1 MSEEFPANTIR
12 IPSYYSGDFF
22 EIIREV
28 WKEQDGNLLCLTTR
42 KWQDILLQRGT
53 THVKNQG
60 GVPALIETEQEEA
73 RPEVD
78 WPASWE
84 LARLKGLSPSQK
96 STLFS
101 WTQNLLI
108 NGERLHRTGLKENPS
123 CEACGYG
130 NDNRMHFFNCQ
141 SFPRSSL
148 GVQKMLLQLTGGESS
163 KEDLAVLHVKL
174 VNNDHRLPFA
184 FLMAELIKG
193 ILIQKKTRKK
203 EDWSRLEASIYAKK
217 SFLTNIPH
225 LAWVS
230 DSISNWISDF
240 FCSPGSTLTNP
251 PPSASQ
257 ASCARGDSAGKE
269 IGIIGQPQQ
278 HLITNFFMKQP
289 RPSTLT
295 NETTSLH
302 ADTGPAHQGPIL
314 STLQFQPSQ
323 AATAAPLVASQP
335 DKEQRPT
342 HFPVNRPGGEASSTS
357 PATSCPA
364 TSPIPPSTSPLPPST
379 SSLPPS
385 TSSHPTSTTSTAT
398 PDVQTETHRHGRGQC
413 HRRFESR
420 LSDRSSGCGSIRC
433 SGGDLASHSLLHVRI
448 QTGMVLDSYPRQEVG
463 SPQPPEP
470 DPGIHDST
478 AAGTDVNGHL
488 HDAGLDHNQQPHDR
502 DPRRRAV
509 DSSKEKCN
517 N

>member
-1 MSEEFPANTIR
+1 
-12 IPSYYSGDFF
+12 
-22 EIIREV
+22 
-28 WKEQDGNLLCLTTR
+28 
-42 KWQDILLQRGT
+42 
-53 THVKNQG
+53 
-60 GVPALIETEQEEA
+60 
-73 RPEVD
+73 
-78 WPASWE
+78 
-84 LARLKGLSPSQK
+84 
-96 STLFS
+96 
-101 WTQNLLI
+101 
-108 NGERLHRTGLKENPS
+108 
-123 CEACGYG
+123 
-130 NDNRMHFFNCQ
+130 
-141 SFPRSSL
+141 
-148 GVQKMLLQLTGGESS
+148 MLLQLTGGESS

-269 IGIIGQPQQ
+269 IGVIGQPQQ

-379 SSLPPS
+379 SS
-385 TSSHPTSTTSTAT
+385 HPTSTTSTAAL
-398 PDVQTETHRHGRGQC
+398 DVQTETHRHGRRQC

-420 LSDRSSGCGSIRC
+420 
-433 SGGDLASHSLLHVRI
+433 
-448 QTGMVLDSYPRQEVG
+448 
-463 SPQPPEP
+463 
-470 DPGIHDST
+470 
-478 AAGTDVNGHL
+478 
-488 HDAGLDHNQQPHDR
+488 
-502 DPRRRAV
+502 
-509 DSSKEKCN
+509 
-517 N
+517 

>member
-1 MSEEFPANTIR
+1 
-12 IPSYYSGDFF
+12 
-22 EIIREV
+22 
-28 WKEQDGNLLCLTTR
+28 
-42 KWQDILLQRGT
+42 
-53 THVKNQG
+53 
-60 GVPALIETEQEEA
+60 
-73 RPEVD
+73 
-78 WPASWE
+78 
-84 LARLKGLSPSQK
+84 
-96 STLFS
+96 
-101 WTQNLLI
+101 
-108 NGERLHRTGLKENPS
+108 
-123 CEACGYG
+123 
-130 NDNRMHFFNCQ
+130 
-141 SFPRSSL
+141 
-148 GVQKMLLQLTGGESS
+148 MLLQLTGGESS

-257 ASCARGDSAGKE
+257 ASCARGYSAGTE

-295 NETTSLH
+295 NVTTGLH
-302 ADTGPAHQGPIL
+302 ADTGSPAHQGPIL

-323 AATAAPLVASQP
+323 AATAAPLLASQP

-364 TSPIPPSTSPLPPST
+364 TSPLPPLTSPLPPST

-420 LSDRSSGCGSIRC
+420 LSDRSSGCGSVCC
-433 SGGDLASHSLLHVRI
+433 SGGDFASHSLLHVRI
-448 QTGMVLDSYPRQEVG
+448 QTGMVLDSYPRQEVV
-463 SPQPPEP
+463 SPPPPEP
-470 DPGIHDST
+470 DPDIHGST

-488 HDAGLDHNQQPHDR
+488 HDAGHDHNQQPHDR